1 MGNDEFLKI
10 ISSEESDDNIKNRMY
25 CITYKALEIDAI
37 NVDTDLID
45 ECIKTVAMIDD
56 IETVSDKKILEMRK
70 NVDQR
75 YKQWEKSKKKSRFS
89 GKTFSQ
95 IAACMFF
102 IFTITGFIAN
112 ANGYNIFKIIS
123 EWSSEAFYLTIEGE
137 EKSEEKN
144 KTNVNGLAES
154 NIYDSIDE
162 ALKDIVP
169 EPKIP
174 LWIPDNFIFEYA
186 EKTNLPKKTILALN
200 YSCDDK
206 ELLIYM
212 NIYKENNGD
221 INDSALIEKDNT
233 KVVVYTKNNI
243 NHYIMKNNLKTQGV
257 WAYKNAIYTTCGDI
271 SIEETKKIIDS
282 MYNN

>member
-123 EWSSEAFYLTIEGE
+123 EWSSEA
-137 EKSEEKN
+137 
-144 KTNVNGLAES
+144 
-154 NIYDSIDE
+154 
-162 ALKDIVP
+162 LKDIVP